1 LAARSLE
8 VVDRHELEPGG
19 APAAHDLLHR
29 GGALMAPRV
38 DPARRA
44 AVVEEQDLA
53 AAEARAGALDDGGGA
68 GALRV
73 PQAARPADEREA
85 AAPQRAAE
93 ERPLEAVR
101 RAQERRRLDARGAD
115 RRRPAV
121 ELLGDDP
128 RRREVELPV
137 RVAVERDEVAAPVD
151 LADEVRP
158 RERRLAQDE
167 ERGARAG
174 AVERLEHRR
183 RVR

>member
-73 PQAARPADEREA
+73 PQAARPAHEREA
-85 AAPQRAAE
+85 AAPKRAAE

-101 RAQERRRLDARGAD
+101 RAQERRRLD
-115 RRRPAV
+115 
-121 ELLGDDP
+121 
-128 RRREVELPV
+128 
-137 RVAVERDEVAAPVD
+137 
-151 LADEVRP
+151 
-158 RERRLAQDE
+158 QDE

-183 RVR
+183 RVRAGAVVEGERHLAAVAAAGAQRAAE